1 MSPRQRTG
9 IARLV
14 DYARV
19 PRRTLVLAGTAAVA
33 APLANVA
40 GFLLVRDVVDNAIG
54 HRDRGRLYADVG
66 AYLGLQLLFMGL
78 QIALI
83 LMLATIGQTI
93 LLELRQHIFEH
104 FTRLSLRYFSEQ
116 RAGWVIARLTSDVD
130 AVDEVLGEG
139 LQIAIGSTVTIAIS
153 LLGVFV
159 LDWRLGLTA
168 LLVLPFA
175 ILASR
180 TFQGRAIVAFGEVRN
195 RIAAVTAHI
204 AESIAGMTMIQAYG
218 TEGRVRETFRGLN
231 DENRAAAN
239 RAQRLMSI
247 FFPTIDAIGIVAI
260 VVVLAV
266 GARLH
271 DGGSLSI
278 GTLIACIGALNLLFQ
293 PLQDLSE
300 LFGQVQSADA
310 AMRKISTVLDEPI
323 EIASTPEAVRIER
336 VDGEVRF
343 EDVRFAYGAREVL
356 HGVDF
361 TIPAG
366 TALAL
371 VGESGGGKSTLAKL
385 LARFYD
391 PSAGRVLVD
400 GHDLR
405 AVELT
410 GYRRQL
416 GVVLQ
421 DPFLFSGT
429 IGSNLRFAC
438 PQATDEEVEAVA
450 HAVGID
456 RIAARFDD
464 GLEHR
469 VREGGVSLSSG
480 ERQLISIARALLAD
494 PRVLILD
501 EATSTIDRPTE
512 RMVERAL
519 DRLLAGRT
527 SLIIAHRLS
536 TVRRAEE
543 ILVIDEGRIVER
555 GDEASLLAR
564 GGRFAR
570 LSGLDP
576 GAASIE
582 PTRGGRLAE
591 ATPRSPGTASP

>member
-1 MSPRQRTG
+1 MSRRRRTRTG
-9 IARLV
+9 IARLAE
-14 DYARV
+14 YARV
-19 PRRTLVLAGTAAVA
+19 PRRTLVAGGLAAVA

-40 GFLLVRDVVDNAIG
+40 GFLLVRDVIDTAIG
-54 HRDRGRLYADVG
+54 KRDRTRLSVDVA
-66 AYLGLQLLFMGL
+66 AYLGLQLLHMLL

-83 LMLATIGQTI
+83 LLLARIGQAV
-93 LLELRQHIFEH
+93 LLELRQHLFEH

-139 LQIAIGSTVTIAIS
+139 LQIAIGSTITIAIA

-168 LLVLPFA
+168 LIVLPFA
-175 ILASR
+175 VLATR
-180 TFQGRAIVAFGEVRN
+180 RFQSRAIVAFGEVRN

-218 TEGRVRETFRGLN
+218 TESRVREEFRGLN
-231 DENRAAAN
+231 DENRGAAN
-239 RAQRLMSI
+239 RSQKLMSV

-260 VVVLAV
+260 VIVLAV
-266 GARLH
+266 GARFH

-278 GTLIACIGALNLLFQ
+278 GTLIACVGALNLLFQ

-310 AMRKISTVLDEPI
+310 AMRKISTVLDEPV
-323 EIASTPEAVRIER
+323 EIASPPSPTRLER
-336 VDGEVRF
+336 VAGEVRF
-343 EDVRFAYGAREVL
+343 ADVHFSYGAREVL

-391 PSAGRVLVD
+391 PSGGRVLVD
-400 GHDLR
+400 GQDLR
-405 AVELT
+405 DVELT

-438 PQATDEEVEAVA
+438 PQATDEEVDAVSR
-450 HAVGID
+450 AVGVD
-456 RIAARFDD
+456 RIARRFAA
-464 GLEHR
+464 GLDHR
-469 VREGGVSLSSG
+469 VREGGASLSSG

-494 PRVLILD
+494 PRILILD

-512 RMVERAL
+512 RMVEAAL

-543 ILVIDEGRIVER
+543 ILVIDDGRIVER
-555 GDEASLLAR
+555 GTEAALLAS
-564 GGRFAR
+564 GGRFAE
-570 LSGLDP
+570 LSGQGVL
-576 GAASIE
+576 GS
-582 PTRGGRLAE
+582 
-591 ATPRSPGTASP
+591 

>member
-1 MSPRQRTG
+1 MSRRRRTRTG

-14 DYARV
+14 EYARV
-19 PRRTLVLAGTAAVA
+19 PRRTLVAGGLAAVA

-40 GFLLVRDVVDNAIG
+40 GFLLVRDVIDTAIG
-54 HRDRGRLYADVG
+54 KRDRTRLSVDVA
-66 AYLGLQLLFMGL
+66 AYLGLQLLHMLL

-83 LMLATIGQTI
+83 LLLARIGQAV
-93 LLELRQHIFEH
+93 LLELRQHLFEH

-139 LQIAIGSTVTIAIS
+139 LQIAIGSTITIAIA

-168 LLVLPFA
+168 LIVLPFA
-175 ILASR
+175 VLASR
-180 TFQGRAIVAFGEVRN
+180 RFQSRAIVAFGEVRN

-218 TEGRVRETFRGLN
+218 TESRVREEFRGLN
-231 DENRAAAN
+231 DENRGAAN
-239 RAQRLMSI
+239 RSQKLMSV

-260 VVVLAV
+260 VIVLAV
-266 GARLH
+266 GARFH

-278 GTLIACIGALNLLFQ
+278 GTLIACVGALNLLFQ

-310 AMRKISTVLDEPI
+310 AMRKISTVLDEPV
-323 EIASTPEAVRIER
+323 EIASPPSPTRLER
-336 VDGEVRF
+336 VAGEVRF
-343 EDVRFAYGAREVL
+343 ADVHFSYGAREVL

-391 PSAGRVLVD
+391 PSGGRVLVD

-405 AVELT
+405 DVELT

-438 PQATDEEVEAVA
+438 PQATDEEVDAVSR
-450 HAVGID
+450 AVGVD
-456 RIAARFDD
+456 RIARRFAA
-464 GLEHR
+464 GLDHR
-469 VREGGVSLSSG
+469 VREGGASLSSG

-494 PRVLILD
+494 PRILILD

-512 RMVERAL
+512 RIVEDAL

-543 ILVIDEGRIVER
+543 ILVIDDGRIVER
-555 GDEASLLAR
+555 GTEAALLAS
-564 GGRFAR
+564 GGRFAE
-570 LSGLDP
+570 LSGQGVL
-576 GAASIE
+576 GS
-582 PTRGGRLAE
+582 
-591 ATPRSPGTASP
+591 

>member
-1 MSPRQRTG
+1 MSASRRAG

-19 PRRTLVLAGTAAVA
+19 PRQTLVLAMVAAVA

-40 GFLLVRDVVDNAIG
+40 GFLLIRDVIDNAIG
-54 HRDRGRLYADVG
+54 DHDRSRLYVDV
-66 AYLGLQLLFMGL
+66 ASYLGLQLVYMLL

-83 LMLATIGQTI
+83 LTLARIGQTV
-93 LLELRQHIFEH
+93 LLELRQALFEH

-116 RAGWVIARLTSDVD
+116 RAGWVIARLTSDID

-139 LQIAIGSTVTIAIS
+139 LQVAIGSTITIVIS

-159 LDWRLGLTA
+159 LDWRLGATA
-168 LLVLPFA
+168 LVVMPFA

-180 TFQGRAIVAFGEVRN
+180 RFQHRSVIAFGEVRN

-218 TEGRVRETFRGLN
+218 TEGRVRAEFRSLN
-231 DENRAAAN
+231 DENRGAAN
-239 RAQRLMSI
+239 RAQKLTSI

-278 GTLIACIGALNLLFQ
+278 GTLIACVGALNLLFQ

-310 AMRKISTVLDEPI
+310 AMRKISIVLDEPI
-323 EIASTPEAVRIER
+323 EIASAPHATRLER
-336 VDGEVRF
+336 VDGDVRF

-366 TALAL
+366 SALAL

-405 AVELT
+405 EVELT

-429 IGSNLRFAC
+429 IGSNLRFAA
-438 PQATDEEVEAVA
+438 PQATDEEVAEVA
-450 HAVGID
+450 RAVGID
-456 RIAARFDD
+456 RIASRFVD
-464 GLEHR
+464 GLDHR
-469 VREGGVSLSSG
+469 VREGGASLSSG

-494 PRVLILD
+494 PRILILD

-543 ILVIDEGRIVER
+543 ILVIDDGRIRER
-555 GDEASLLAR
+555 GSETALLAD
-564 GGRFAR
+564 GGRFAQ
-570 LSGLDP
+570 LAGLDP
-576 GAASIE
+576 GAASV
-582 PTRGGRLAE
+582 
-591 ATPRSPGTASP
+591 